1 MNYAARRS
9 YSNYKNQPTRS
20 NETHHLPS
28 LPTQSS
34 LAPLVAFDE
43 DGDIPIPVIERLDV
57 VISPSTAH
65 SNLIVNYCCHCCSWQ
80 KFRND
85 FCHIFSHFFF
95 SQLGLSVLVFIYVA
109 LGGFIFYAIESKHE
123 LRKNEQIKLE
133 YSRGIRNIRFIAT
146 NEFNWMLNAS
156 FELRYALWRGMMSRQ
171 DGYDNTGWR
180 VYVNSER
187 FDKLIDDELARMQAE
202 QEKLSD
208 KHDSRTEAAYNQKWT
223 FSTAML
229 YSATVITTV
238 GYGHIAPKSILGKV
252 MTCIYA
258 MFGIPIMIM
267 CLTNTGD
274 LLAFFFIKYY
284 SLTIHFTQRLL
295 KSRRAKLYHQNQTEY
310 VEHVPIAAT
319 LGVLALYIIA
329 GAVLFSHWEGWSYVD
344 GAYFSFITFTTIGL
358 GDLVPGK
365 GTLTEN
371 KNGKSILCAL
381 YLLFGLVLTAMCFKL
396 MQDDLFAIK
405 RKLFARLGLE
415 SQHNVH
421 HHHQSHERELIKHNN
436 CMAERRILILD
447 DGQITSIIAEHSWT
461 DFLDDSDGNVE
472 LYIFTTYKEVPHPT
486 SDGAL
491 ELWAFHMHRQYTF
504 THIYTKNEDLIIRA
518 AHLRTLLNIKT
529 GLSAD
534 QVQAYREKV
543 HMKELATVGGFPVP
557 PFTRLLAPIDLICF
571 IEKYGYPVIVKPT
584 LGCAVAGLHLISN
597 EEELQSFL
605 SSKLFSC
612 IDINQRMD
620 LVGELMVEGFMRGRM
635 YHVNGI
641 AVNGRITHV
650 WPFAYLHT
658 CLDFAK
664 HGTAYGNSSVPRSN
678 PLFNRLYNAA
688 QRLLDILPTPNDCLI
703 FHLELYEN
711 LDEKRSPND
720 DFVLCEIAA
729 RAPGGSITHL
739 IDLLSFQDNEYDSF
753 ARLDFR
759 ASVSLPIPL
768 SSTEHEQDDK
778 VITDLVI
785 PRKSGKLMYIPR
797 ECPLPNLTYIPLA
810 NVEKPTTYD
819 KYDANSINSACR
831 LITYSKTMDE
841 GRELVEKGLK
851 WFDDACI
858 VTPIDEPCSVSLIK
872 EFHRFLSRRTFNVI

>member
-1 MNYAARRS
+1 MWKASINRIGIS
-9 YSNYKNQPTRS
+9 IIDNSIHNNDKQQPARS

-43 DGDIPIPVIERLDV
+43 DGDIPIPVVERLDV
-57 VISPSTAH
+57 VISPSIAH
-65 SNLIVNYCCHCCSWQ
+65 SNLIVNSCCHCCSWQ

-95 SQLGLSVLVFIYVA
+95 SQLGLSALVFIYVA

-133 YSRGIRNIRFIAT
+133 HSRGIRNIRFIVT
-146 NEFNWMLNAS
+146 DEFNWMLNAS

-180 VYVNSER
+180 VDVNSER

-310 VEHVPIAAT
+310 VQHVPIAAT

-421 HHHQSHERELIKHNN
+421 HHHHHQSHERELIK
-436 CMAERRILILD
+436 
-447 DGQITSIIAEHSWT
+447 
-461 DFLDDSDGNVE
+461 
-472 LYIFTTYKEVPHPT
+472 
-486 SDGAL
+486 
-491 ELWAFHMHRQYTF
+491 
-504 THIYTKNEDLIIRA
+504 
-518 AHLRTLLNIKT
+518 
-529 GLSAD
+529 
-534 QVQAYREKV
+534 
-543 HMKELATVGGFPVP
+543 
-557 PFTRLLAPIDLICF
+557 
-571 IEKYGYPVIVKPT
+571 
-584 LGCAVAGLHLISN
+584 
-597 EEELQSFL
+597 
-605 SSKLFSC
+605 
-612 IDINQRMD
+612 
-620 LVGELMVEGFMRGRM
+620 
-635 YHVNGI
+635 
-641 AVNGRITHV
+641 
-650 WPFAYLHT
+650 
-658 CLDFAK
+658 
-664 HGTAYGNSSVPRSN
+664 
-678 PLFNRLYNAA
+678 
-688 QRLLDILPTPNDCLI
+688 
-703 FHLELYEN
+703 
-711 LDEKRSPND
+711 
-720 DFVLCEIAA
+720 
-729 RAPGGSITHL
+729 
-739 IDLLSFQDNEYDSF
+739 
-753 ARLDFR
+753 
-759 ASVSLPIPL
+759 
-768 SSTEHEQDDK
+768 
-778 VITDLVI
+778 
-785 PRKSGKLMYIPR
+785 
-797 ECPLPNLTYIPLA
+797 
-810 NVEKPTTYD
+810 
-819 KYDANSINSACR
+819 
-831 LITYSKTMDE
+831 
-841 GRELVEKGLK
+841 
-851 WFDDACI
+851 
-858 VTPIDEPCSVSLIK
+858 
-872 EFHRFLSRRTFNVI
+872 